1 MNCINH
7 AFRPAVGI
15 CKVCGKALCLECLAE
30 TPGGIVCKGRCEGK
44 LAAAAAPAVIG
55 FVAYRG
61 IRKRSKATLFGL
73 PLLDIAMGPDPATGE
88 MRGHARGI
96 IAIGDMATGGFAF
109 GGLARGLIAF
119 GGLALGGLAIG
130 GCAVG
135 AIALG
140 GAAVGGVAVGGG
152 AVGYVALGGG
162 AFGKYVFS
170 GIRQS
175 PELVD
180 FLSRW
185 IPALKSLSGGSP

>member
-7 AFRPAVGI
+7 ANIAAVGI
-15 CKVCGKALCLECLAE
+15 CKVCGRALCRDCLVE
-30 TPGGIVCKGRCEGK
+30 TAGGIACKGRCEGA
-44 LAAAAAPAVIG
+44 LAVGAPAVMG
-55 FVAYRG
+55 MVAYRG
-61 IRKRSKATLFGL
+61 IRKQSKATLFGW
-73 PLLDIAMGPDPATGE
+73 PLLSIAIGVDPEKGE
-88 MRGHARGI
+88 IRGHARGV

-119 GGLALGGLAIG
+119 GGLAVGVLAIG

-140 GAAVGGVAVGGG
+140 GG
-152 AVGYVALGGG
+152 AVGYVAIGGG
-162 AFGKYVFS
+162 AFGRYVFS

-175 PELVD
+175 PELVE

-185 IPALKSLSGGSP
+185 IPALKQLP